1 MASFLEPWIFFLLPL
16 RHLPKNRLG
25 LFKTLHFQFQLD
37 IECIAGFLLQLW
49 VPGLF
54 TTLKKEATL
63 KAIVLQNTAIV
74 RGNVRRMLEE

>member
-37 IECIAGFLLQLW
+37 IECIAVFFLLQLW
-49 VPGLF
+49 VPGLLI
-54 TTLKKEATL
+54 TLKKTTTF
-63 KAIVLQNTAIV
+63 KAIVLQN
-74 RGNVRRMLEE
+74 M